1 MVTIENAGHFVPVEQ
16 PDAVN
21 DRILE
26 FITA

>member
-1 MVTIENAGHFVPVEQ
+1 MVRVEGAGHFVPVEQ